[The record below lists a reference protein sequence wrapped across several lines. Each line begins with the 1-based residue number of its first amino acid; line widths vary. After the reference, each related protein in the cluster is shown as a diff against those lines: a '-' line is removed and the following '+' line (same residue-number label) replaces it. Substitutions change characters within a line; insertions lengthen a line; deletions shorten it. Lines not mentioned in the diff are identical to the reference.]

1 MAQIHVDT
9 LKKLRTKVLEQRRA
23 MALRQSS
30 ASQVE
35 SLELMVRV
43 QSAIEA
49 IDRAI
54 ADEERQLKG
63 SESEPLQSP

>member
-30 ASQVE
+30 ASQAE

>member
-9 LKKLRTKVLEQRRA
+9 LRKLRAKVLEQRRA
-23 MALRQSS
+23 MALRQSGS
-30 ASQVE
+30 SQVE

-43 QSAIEA
+43 QAGIEA

-54 ADEERQLKG
+54 ADEERGLK
-63 SESEPLQSP
+63 ESELDQPPSP